1 MYRKQKWL
9 NAANPAPEYLNPDCS
24 PWHLSPDLLCE
35 SAGGDTDAVVIE
47 EDDADFNWT
56 NF

>member
-47 EDDADFNWT
+47 EDDADFNWI